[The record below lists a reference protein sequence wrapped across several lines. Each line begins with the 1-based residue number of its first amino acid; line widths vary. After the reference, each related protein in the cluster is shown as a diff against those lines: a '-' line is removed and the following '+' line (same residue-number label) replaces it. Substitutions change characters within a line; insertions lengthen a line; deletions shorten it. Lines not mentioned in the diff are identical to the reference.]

1 MTTTVIPVS
10 QSEKPKRPTWYE
22 IPRSPNQ
29 PACAPSWRPDREK
42 SKRTR
47 VSIHRPT
54 SASETRSANEPAQKR
69 DHGRSQTRSAP
80 PAGRRISAVVIASP
94 HRDEDDD
101 EDGEAAGDRESVVP
115 EEPCLRPG
123 HAAGR
128 VADAASELRDRAADD
143 EPFDDSAEE
152 PPRGDRRAV
161 EDEVVRLVEVELVLQ
176 DALREREAGHGEPA
190 AGI

>member
-1 MTTTVIPVS
+1 MTTTVIPIS

-29 PACAPSWRPDREK
+29 PACALSWRPEREK

-80 PAGRRISAVVIASP
+80 PAGRRMSAVVIRSL

-101 EDGEAAGDRESVVP
+101 EDGEPAGDGERVVAQEAGLRLGDAAGDVTRAARE
-115 EEPCLRPG
+115 PG
-123 HAAGR
+123 
-128 VADAASELRDRAADD
+128 DRAADD
-143 EPFDDSAEE
+143 ERLEQAAEE
-152 PPRGDRRAV
+152 P
-161 EDEVVRLVEVELVLQ
+161 
-176 DALREREAGHGEPA
+176 GHADGR
-190 AGI
+190 